1 MFKTFIYQ
9 NIVISLYQLLIKYQL
24 GKTMTKERQEQIE
37 KDILQIEKMTNET
50 TDRIDREETKKET
63 IKGLESFDADLVYD
77 TINSQATVFENIA
90 ERFYQFE
97 IDNISNET
105 SSVYWNEA
113 AKQNDEHAKSIRSL
127 MTHLIRMQ
135 KGNDRIKNL
144 RRKMGDD
151 R

>member
-1 MFKTFIYQ
+1 MESINKDYFKKQ
-9 NIVISLYQLLIKYQL
+9 HEEHNGISDERMEEIIKECNE
-24 GKTMTKERQEQIE
+24 TQIE
-37 KDILQIEKMTNET
+37 DNAI
-50 TDRIDREETKKET
+50 TDKIDREETQKEMMRG
-63 IKGLESFDADLVYD
+63 IESFDADLVYD
-77 TINSQATVFENIA
+77 TLNAQATVFENIA
-90 ERFYQFE
+90 EKFYQFE